1 MMKGAINSALLLLLG
16 LCSMASHAD
25 PWQFSGHIKY
35 QLSHTDYD
43 NNDLF
48 RQFGDSPAIDHEIDL
63 RLKAEKRWGKWDTQ
77 IHYQLLAITG
87 DTVESRRVLAP
98 LLPAFASNPLLPDDS
113 RRWFDLTKVVHDS
126 SNAFA
131 VHRLDRLAIGYSTEK
146 WVGRLGR
153 QAISWGNG
161 LLFHPLDVFNPF
173 SPTTIDKS
181 YKSGDDMLYAQ
192 RLFNNGGDL
201 QMVLIPRRNPQ
212 TGDIDSKQGSLALKY
227 HGSAKNIE
235 FDVLLGRH
243 FDQSLLG
250 LGFSGDIAGAVW
262 RLDVSL
268 TELADGDSAKALV
281 FNMERSWTVRQKNI
295 RGFFEY
301 FRNDLGDKDQDYNML
316 SLELQARLQRGEVFT
331 LARDY
336 LVLGVQVEWTP
347 RLNSFSNWIHNL
359 DDDSNLLQ
367 VYLTFDWKQNLTLWG
382 GVTLKQGD
390 RGSEYGGIVAGP
402 NSVFGTGDTAFLRLS
417 FFF

>member
-1 MMKGAINSALLLLLG
+1 MKNTTRALLLLL
-16 LCSMASHAD
+16 LCPGMAAQAD

-35 QLSHTDYD
+35 HLSATSYK

-48 RQFGDSPAIDHEIDL
+48 HTFGEDPARDHDIDL
-63 RLKAEKRWGKWDTQ
+63 RLKADKRWGRWDTQ
-77 IHYQLLAITG
+77 IHYQLLAVAG
-87 DTVESRRVLAP
+87 DTVETRRVLAP
-98 LLPAFASNPLLPDDS
+98 LLPAFAFRPLLPDDS
-113 RRWFDLTKVVHDS
+113 RRWFDLTQVVHDS
-126 SNAFA
+126 NDTFA

-153 QAISWGNG
+153 QAVSWGNG

-192 RLFNNGGDL
+192 RLFDSGADI
-201 QMVLIPRRNPQ
+201 QMVLIPRRDPL
-212 TGDIDSKQGSLALKY
+212 TGDIDSSQGSLALKY

-235 FDVLLGRH
+235 FDVLLARH

-250 LGFSGDIAGAVW
+250 LGFSGDVAGAVW

-268 TELADGDSAKALV
+268 AELADGDSAKALV

-301 FRNDLGDKDQDYNML
+301 FRNDIGDKDQRYNML
-316 SLELQARLQRGEVFT
+316 DPELQARLQRGEVFT

-336 LVLGVQVEWTP
+336 LVLGMQVEWTP
-347 RLNSFSNWIHNL
+347 RLNSFSNWIRNL
-359 DDDSNLLQ
+359 NDDSNLLQ
-367 VYLTFDWKQNLTLWG
+367 VYLTFDWKQNLTLWV

-390 RGSEYGGIVAGP
+390 RGSEYGGIVASS
-402 NSVFGTGDTAFLRLS
+402 NNVLGTGDTAFLRLS